1 MNMKRWIVV
10 AACCAAVSIP
20 VGAWAQNEKP
30 QTEKPKMA
38 VEGTPIAPGD
48 SLNTM
53 MGQFSTEFIG
63 AADAMPAD
71 KYDFAP
77 STGEFKGV
85 RTFGEQ
91 VRHVA
96 QANYFF
102 FKGWGIAGEIDPK
115 TLDSLKTKDDLMKA
129 LRDSFKYANDAINSI
144 TTQNA
149 FTALKAPEKYKT
161 TRASMA
167 ALAMAHAMDHYGQM
181 VVYLRMNGIVP
192 PASRPGNNM

>member
-1 MNMKRWIVV
+1 MSMKRWMAVV
-10 AACCAAVSIP
+10 VCCAALLTP
-20 VGAWAQNEKP
+20 LGAWAQAEK
-30 QTEKPKMA
+30 EKPKMA
-38 VEGTPIAPGD
+38 VEGTPIAPSD

-53 MGQFSTEFIG
+53 MGQFSSEFID

-77 STGEFKGV
+77 SSPGDFKGV

-91 VRHVA
+91 VKHVA

-115 TLDSLKTKDDLMKA
+115 TLDSLKTKDELMKA
-129 LRDSFKYANDAINSI
+129 LRDSFKFASDAISSI

-149 FTALKAPEKYKT
+149 FTALKGPEKYKA

-167 ALAMAHAMDHYGQM
+167 ALAMAHSMDHYGQL
-181 VVYLRMNGIVP
+181 VEYLRMNGIIP
-192 PASRPGNNM
+192 PASRKGAM